1 MGMLHS
7 ANYFAE
13 RVALCVDRKGA
24 PEPGSAELGRRE
36 DETGQGKTDTW
47 RPIGALAAQIVRGLD
62 RAAHMPRCAGPQ
74 APEVPLSRGL
84 RGRQD
89 GEGGGH

>member
-1 MGMLHS
+1 MFIDRG
-7 ANYFAE
+7 AND
-13 RVALCVDRKGA
+13 LGGLSLGGNRKGA
-24 PEPGSAELGRRE
+24 PEPGSAEVGRRE
-36 DETGQGKTDTW
+36 DETGQENTW

-89 GEGGGH
+89 MEDEGH

>member
-1 MGMLHS
+1 MLHTTIDLAGLVVVRMDEKS
-7 ANYFAE
+7 
-13 RVALCVDRKGA
+13 A
-24 PEPGSAELGRRE
+24 PEPGSAQVGRRE

-62 RAAHMPRCAGPQ
+62 RAAHMPRCAGPE

-84 RGRQD
+84 RGRRD

>member
-1 MGMLHS
+1 MLDLLADDLGGWLHS
-7 ANYFAE
+7 A
-13 RVALCVDRKGA
+13 DGKGA
-24 PEPGSAELGRRE
+24 PEPGSAQLGREDATGRE
-36 DETGQGKTDTW
+36 EIDTW
-47 RPIGALAAQIVRGLD
+47 RHAGAIAAQIVRGLD

>member
-1 MGMLHS
+1 MLHTTIDL
-7 ANYFAE
+7 AGLVVV
-13 RVALCVDRKGA
+13 RMDGKGA
-24 PEPGSAELGRRE
+24 PEPGSAQLGRRE

-62 RAAHMPRCAGPQ
+62 RAAHMPRCAGPE

-89 GEGGGH
+89 E